1 MYDAILHICRFGS
14 YRRAGT
20 EAGPEKKHTSQA
32 QYVIK
37 YSIGVERASGCI
49 MSNTKKNKK
58 SRSKDDF
65 EERIMNI
72 DTEYEDIPI
81 DKKDPV
87 MVKSQ
92 AIQTAHTMA
101 MAGIITSI
109 IPLLGLV
116 LGIMA
121 FLKLKGLGQIP
132 YDLRRRFASSRALAK
147 GAIAASIVMMVIMAI
162 LISSGMFR

>member
-1 MYDAILHICRFGS
+1 
-14 YRRAGT
+14 
-20 EAGPEKKHTSQA
+20 
-32 QYVIK
+32 
-37 YSIGVERASGCI
+37 

-58 SRSKDDF
+58 NKSKDEF
-65 EERIMNI
+65 EERVMNV
-72 DTEYEDIPI
+72 DVQYEDIPV

-87 MVKSQ
+87 IVKSQ

-109 IPLLGLV
+109 IPLVGLI
-116 LGIMA
+116 LGILA

-147 GAIAASIVMMVIMAI
+147 GAIAASVIMMVIIVVA
-162 LISSGMFR
+162 ISSGALK